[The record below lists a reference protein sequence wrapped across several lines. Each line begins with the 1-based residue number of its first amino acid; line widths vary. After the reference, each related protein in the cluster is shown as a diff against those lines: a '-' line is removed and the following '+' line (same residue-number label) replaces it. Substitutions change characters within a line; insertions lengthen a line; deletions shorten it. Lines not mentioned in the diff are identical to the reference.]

1 MLDIEWEDIAQ
12 DDLLAIVVY
21 IAEDNPR
28 AAMALRDEIE
38 KKVNGLREHPKMYR
52 PGRVE
57 GTREIVV
64 RKNYIVIYKEDGFTV
79 SVLRVLHAARNII
92 RGTEEPTGPWR

>member
-21 IAEDNPR
+21 IAADNPH

-38 KKVNGLREHPKMYR
+38 EKVNGLREKPRMYK

-64 RKNYIVIYKEDGFTV
+64 RKNYIVVYKEDGFTV
-79 SVLRVLHAARNII
+79 SVLRVLHAARNNIHD
-92 RGTEEPTGPWR
+92 TEGQTA